1 MRSESSEVIRQ
12 AEQQWQ
18 CCYCFSFTITFIIVL
33 VSQIGPIRGLWCTF
47 VKYMQY
53 LSEEKKTPHAASEP
67 RRTSPLLQLIYNTQI
82 AFFVGRARK
91 ALRALWQVLT
101 QEETICLIIRARTYC
116 ASSLFW
122 LSHKHSYLS
131 QSCLWWLR
139 KQDPPTPL
147 LLSWQAWIKDMQ
159 RNWVTV
165 VSGNLQQLKVRF
177 FLHLHLHLPSDT
189 WLPA

>member
-1 MRSESSEVIRQ
+1 MLLLLFLYHHFHNCAGVTDW
-12 AEQQWQ
+12 AHPG
-18 CCYCFSFTITFIIVL
+18 TMV
-33 VSQIGPIRGLWCTF
+33 
-47 VKYMQY
+47 Y
-53 LSEEKKTPHAASEP
+53 LCKIYAVFKWGKKNPHAASEP

-91 ALRALWQVLT
+91 APRALWQVLT